1 MRMPYLYNM
10 KKILFSLVCLFTVQV
25 ASAQKDSLA
34 FDEGNNY
41 IYYRVIDKPAL
52 TADTLYNR
60 AWAFASSFNTASK
73 PAKGQAENTLNTSG
87 KFLVYS
93 GVSLMRKE
101 AGEISYTL
109 NIQTKDNRYRYRI
122 SNFVFKPYQ
131 RDRFGNMV
139 VIPGVEVP
147 LEKMETRYG
156 KKDTDNYLDQVATF
170 CIATSAKL
178 KIAIDKLPVVV
189 KKETVKKI
197 STQNW

>member
-1 MRMPYLYNM
+1 MPYLYSM
-10 KKILFSLVCLFTVQV
+10 KKIFFSLVCLFCVQV

-52 TADTLYNR
+52 NADTLYKR
-60 AWAFASSFNTASK
+60 AWAFAAVFNTSAK
-73 PAKGQAENTLNTSG
+73 PAKGQGENTLNTSG
-87 KFLVYS
+87 MLLVYT

-101 AGEISYTL
+101 GGEISYTL
-109 NIQTKDNRYRYRI
+109 NIQTKENRYRYRI

-139 VIPGVEVP
+139 PIPGVEVP
-147 LEKMETRYG
+147 LEKMEVKYG
-156 KKDTDNYLDQVATF
+156 KKYTDNYLDQVAAF
-170 CIATSAKL
+170 SINAYAKL
-178 KIAIDKLPVVV
+178 KIAMDKLPATV
-189 KKETVKKI
+189 KTEPVKKI

>member
-1 MRMPYLYNM
+1 M
-10 KKILFSLVCLFTVQV
+10 KKILFSLVCLFCVQV

-34 FDEGNNY
+34 FDESNNY
-41 IYYRVIDKPAL
+41 IYYRVVDKPAL

-60 AWAFASSFNTASK
+60 AWAFAASLNTATK
-73 PAKGQAENTLNTSG
+73 PEKGQAENTLNTSG

-93 GVSLMRKE
+93 GISLMRKE
-101 AGEISYTL
+101 AGEINYTL
-109 NIQTKDNRYRYRI
+109 NIQTKDSRYRYRI

-139 VIPGVEVP
+139 PIPGIEVP
-147 LEKMETRYG
+147 LEKLEAKYG
-156 KKDTDNYLDQVATF
+156 KKDTDTYLDQVAAF
-170 CIATSAKL
+170 CIATAAKL
-178 KIAIDKLPVVV
+178 KAAIDKLPVSV